1 MKSKLLWSL
10 LLLVHCHLSWSQS
23 YPTQRIEGKDTV
35 VVMTKQQ
42 AQDINA
48 VFRKN
53 KLEMD
58 EMRVQLLLCAQQ
70 DTLWANLTKE
80 GSEQTIELLKSISY
94 NQATIMSLEQQLRS
108 AERKTRTTSVLSF
121 AFFAAFISYL
131 HFF

>member
-1 MKSKLLWSL
+1 
-10 LLLVHCHLSWSQS
+10 
-23 YPTQRIEGKDTV
+23 
-35 VVMTKQQ
+35 MTKQQ

-70 DTLWANLTKE
+70 DSLWANLTKE